1 MIWYK
6 GINIFPSAIENV
18 VRSFN
23 ELGNEY
29 EIILDEEGFTQTLTI
44 RCEAKLEVPKD
55 KVGELGKRVASKVQD
70 AIEGVH
76 PKIEVLPEGTLP
88 KTEGKA
94 KRIRDNR
101 KKTRGVA

>member
-1 MIWYK
+1 M
-6 GINIFPSAIENV
+6 
-18 VRSFN
+18 

-44 RCEAKLEVPKD
+44 RCEAKLEFPKD
-55 KVGELGKRVASKVQD
+55 NYVELNKRVASKVQD
-70 AIEGVH
+70 AIEGVN

-94 KRIRDNR
+94 KRIRDSR